1 MKPEIRKNNKLL
13 PTARQLRQEMTPQ
26 ERKLWYLFLRD
37 YSVKVYKQRII
48 GSFIVDFY
56 CHAAKLAI
64 ELDGMQHYTE
74 QGLAYDMERSAF
86 LAGRG
91 ITVLRFTNKEIDQ
104 DFCTVCK
111 TIGHTIQER
120 MRLPAD
126 DSLH

>member
-1 MKPEIRKNNKLL
+1 MKPETRKNNKLL

-74 QGLAYDMERSAF
+74 QGLAYDMERSAI

-111 TIGHTIQER
+111 TINRTIQER
-120 MRLPAD
+120 MCLPAD
-126 DSLH
+126 GSLH

>member
-56 CHAAKLAI
+56 CHDAKLAI

-126 DSLH
+126 GSLH

>member
-56 CHAAKLAI
+56 CHASKLAI

-126 DSLH
+126 GSLH

>member
-120 MRLPAD
+120 MLLPAD
-126 DSLH
+126 GSLH

>member
-1 MKPEIRKNNKLL
+1 
-13 PTARQLRQEMTPQ
+13 MTPQ

-64 ELDGMQHYTE
+64 ELDGMQHYKE

-126 DSLH
+126 GSLH

>member
-1 MKPEIRKNNKLL
+1 MKPETRKNNKLL

-126 DSLH
+126 GSLH

>member
-126 DSLH
+126 GSLH

>member
-126 DSLH
+126 SSLH

>member
-64 ELDGMQHYTE
+64 ELDGMQH
-74 QGLAYDMERSAF
+74 
-86 LAGRG
+86 
-91 ITVLRFTNKEIDQ
+91 
-104 DFCTVCK
+104 
-111 TIGHTIQER
+111 
-120 MRLPAD
+120 
-126 DSLH
+126 

>member
-64 ELDGMQHYTE
+64 ELDGMQHYKE

-126 DSLH
+126 GSLH

>member
-37 YSVKVYKQRII
+37 YYVKVYKQRII

-126 DSLH
+126 GSLH

>member
-120 MRLPAD
+120 LRLPAD
-126 DSLH
+126 GSLH